1 MSERDLALSYTYSKA
16 RYLRAGKS
24 RKAENMRNN
33 EGNPPPYCY
42 AHDETILLGNLQMER
57 CYSENSALEAAA
69 L

>member
-33 EGNPPPYCY
+33 EGTLLPIAMLTMRPYYLETSRWSGATLRTPP
-42 AHDETILLGNLQMER
+42 
-57 CYSENSALEAAA
+57 
-69 L
+69 